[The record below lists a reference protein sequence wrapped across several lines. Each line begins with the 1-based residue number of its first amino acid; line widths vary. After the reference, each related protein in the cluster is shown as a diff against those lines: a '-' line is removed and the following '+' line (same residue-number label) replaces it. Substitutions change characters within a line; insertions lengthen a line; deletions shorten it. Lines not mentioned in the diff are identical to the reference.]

1 MLFVSA
7 PPRRKPLPAFAGSVA
22 LHCLLIVVMLLWPVI
37 GPWNTVPVRKYP
49 FRFVQ
54 LETPQYYRPR
64 VSTGASRPGAAEV
77 GQSAGLPSASRQ
89 RQAQAAGNSGT
100 SEAFLP
106 EQPIIPRKHR
116 QFVLP
121 PNVHVQPVKQTLVQL
136 DLPPNLVLKQEIP
149 LPTALLWQP
158 SPMRR
163 QFIAPPLKQ
172 VPKVTQALPV
182 SPMLEPP
189 NTELNIAQLN
199 IARDVITDTPH
210 LAQPPAIAPPVSS
223 VGQEPAK
230 EIRQTGLADS
240 SQPSPANLVSLP
252 THPLR
257 SATMLVLPPA
267 NQIAP
272 SDVVNTGSSPGSGG
286 GAARSDHGSGAQGQG
301 LSASAKG
308 GAGAAHE
315 GTGGNRLGALLA
327 GTGEAGS
334 GSAGSG
340 AATGLGAGR
349 GTAAS
354 GNGSTSSG
362 TGEAAG
368 SLSGSGTTSGT
379 GASAGPLGS
388 NTAGLTRITLPK
400 DGKFGVV
407 VSGAAGSTPYP
418 ESVGA
423 LSGKVVY
430 TVYVKVG
437 LRKSWILQYC
447 LPQAAQTVRK
457 GTATSLDAPWPF
469 LMLRL
474 DRLSDFDPDYI
485 MVHGML
491 TSAGQFDQLA
501 MLFPAELE
509 QRDLLLKSLKLW
521 AFRPASRDG
530 EPVAVEV
537 LLIIPRQTE

>member
-7 PPRRKPLPAFAGSVA
+7 PPRRRPLPAFAGSVA
-22 LHCLLIVVMLLWPVI
+22 LHCLLIVVMLLWSVI
-37 GPWNTVPVRKYP
+37 VPQNAVAVRKYP
-49 FRFVQ
+49 FRFVELQ
-54 LETPQYYRPR
+54 MPQDYRPR
-64 VSTGASRPGAAEV
+64 VSPRASRPGAAE
-77 GQSAGLPSASRQ
+77 AGPSAALLSRQ
-89 RQAQAAGNSGT
+89 THAQPAANSGS

-106 EQPIIPRKHR
+106 EQPAIPRKHR
-116 QFVLP
+116 QFELP

-136 DLPPNLVLKQEIP
+136 DVPPEIVLKQEIP
-149 LPTALLWQP
+149 LPTALLWQLA
-158 SPMRR
+158 PMRR

-172 VPKVTQALPV
+172 VPKVAQALPV

-189 NTELNIAQLN
+189 NMEQNLAQLN
-199 IARDVITDTPH
+199 IARAIPTDTPH
-210 LAQPPAIAPPVSS
+210 LVQAPAMAPPVSS
-223 VGQEPAK
+223 AGQEPAK
-230 EIRQTGLADS
+230 EIPHIGLADS

-252 THPLR
+252 AHPLR
-257 SATMLVLPPA
+257 SAIMLVVPPA

-272 SDVVNTGSSPGSGG
+272 ADAGVAGHD
-286 GAARSDHGSGAQGQG
+286 DHGSGAQGQR
-301 LSASAKG
+301 LSMSAT
-308 GAGAAHE
+308 GATGAAPE
-315 GTGGNRLGALLA
+315 GTGGNRSGVLLA

-334 GSAGSG
+334 GNSRSG
-340 AATGLGAGR
+340 AATGLGIGR

-354 GNGSTSSG
+354 GNGSASSG

-368 SLSGSGTTSGT
+368 SPNGSGTGSGTTSGT

-388 NTAGLTRITLPK
+388 NTVGLTRIALPR

-447 LPQAAQTVRK
+447 LPQAAESARK

-474 DRLSDFDPDYI
+474 DRLSDFEPDYV

-501 MLFPAELE
+501 MLFPSELE
-509 QRDLLLKSLKLW
+509 QRDLLLKSLQLW
-521 AFRPASRDG
+521 AFRPARRDG
-530 EPVAVEV
+530 QPVAVEV

>member
-1 MLFVSA
+1 
-7 PPRRKPLPAFAGSVA
+7 
-22 LHCLLIVVMLLWPVI
+22 MLLWSVI
-37 GPWNTVPVRKYP
+37 VPQNAVPVRKYP
-49 FRFVQ
+49 FRFVELQ
-54 LETPQYYRPR
+54 MPQDYRKR
-64 VSTGASRPGAAEV
+64 VSTRASRPAATQAGSAEV
-77 GQSAGLPSASRQ
+77 GQSAGLPSASRH
-89 RQAQAAGNSGT
+89 RQAQAAGNTGT

-106 EQPIIPRKHR
+106 EQPVIPRKHR

-136 DLPPNLVLKQEIP
+136 DLPPDIVLKQEIP
-149 LPTALLWQP
+149 LPTALLWLP
-158 SPMRR
+158 SPVRR

-172 VPKVTQALPV
+172 IPKVAQAMPV

-189 NTELNIAQLN
+189 NMELNTGQLN
-199 IARDVITDTPH
+199 IARTIPTDTPH
-210 LAQPPAIAPPVSS
+210 LPQPPAIAPPVSTA
-223 VGQEPAK
+223 GQEPAK
-230 EIRQTGLADS
+230 EIPHIGLADS

-252 THPLR
+252 MHPLR
-257 SATMLVLPPA
+257 SATMLVVPPA

-272 SDVVNTGSSPGSGG
+272 ADAG
-286 GAARSDHGSGAQGQG
+286 GAEHGGHGSGAQGQG
-301 LSASAKG
+301 LSTSATG
-308 GAGAAHE
+308 GAGAAPE
-315 GTGGNRLGALLA
+315 GTGGNRSGVLLA

-334 GSAGSG
+334 GSSGSG
-340 AATGLGAGR
+340 AATGLGIGR
-349 GTAAS
+349 GKAAS
-354 GNGSTSSG
+354 GNGSAPSGNGSASSG

-368 SLSGSGTTSGT
+368 SPNGSGTGPGTTSGT

-388 NTAGLTRITLPK
+388 DIAGLTRITLPK
-400 DGKFGVV
+400 EGKFGVV

-447 LPQAAQTVRK
+447 LPQAAESARK

-474 DRLSDFDPDYI
+474 DRLSDFEPDYV

-530 EPVAVEV
+530 QPVAVEV